1 MRMMILIWHNIVAY
15 LILSIIFLGGIHMK
29 SIKTK
34 LMVAIAFIMILS
46 LVITAGFSYWKSSDL
61 LTREI
66 EDTLKIQ
73 IHAISEENSLWLGAR
88 QDEMEMLAN
97 TSDLISGNPEV
108 ILRYIMQEDKRLNLY
123 DGIFVAD
130 LNGDGFSS
138 RGWKGSIK
146 ERKYFQDV
154 MKTGKTVFS
163 EVLLNKSTG
172 QLSIIVSTPIK
183 KEGKVVGLVG
193 ANIPF
198 SIIQEK
204 VNSNKVGETGRN
216 FMVQKDGFIIVHPNT
231 ELVMKLNVLDD
242 QTISESF
249 RNVGKKMTQG
259 ETGIDKY
266 EYNAAQAIVVYEPV
280 PGTDWTIATSIE
292 TSEIASRLHSLMM
305 LFFILTLVILT
316 CSLIMTYKMT
326 LHIVKPID
334 VIRQISEKVAD
345 GDLRIGKLNITSK
358 DELGQLAGSFE
369 KMTTNMAALIGKIQN
384 SSEQVTASSE
394 ELTASAEQSS
404 QAVTQVAG
412 AINDMAHGAQQ
423 QLKAVDEASAVVAQ
437 MSAGIQQAAVS
448 SSQAAKHSTRA
459 AGKAKEGNA
468 SVEKAVNQMAYIEQT
483 VNNSAQIVTS
493 LGERS
498 KEIGQ
503 IIDTISGIAG
513 QTNLLALNAAIEAA
527 RAGEQGRGFAVV
539 ADEVRKLAEQSQ
551 EAAKQIAVLINEIQ
565 GDTDKAVVA
574 MGKGTREVEIGT
586 EAVATAGKT
595 FEEIASLVMNV
606 SEQVKGISVAMQQM
620 AGGSQ
625 QIVASVQTINN
636 HSKTAVG
643 EAQTVAAA
651 TEEQSASMEEIA
663 SSSQSL
669 AKLAQDLQTAVSQF
683 RV

>member
-1 MRMMILIWHNIVAY
+1 ML
-15 LILSIIFLGGIHMK
+15 
-29 SIKTK
+29 
-34 LMVAIAFIMILS
+34 AIALIMVLS
-46 LVITAGFSYWKSSDL
+46 LATIAGFSYWKSSNL
-61 LTREI
+61 LTKQI

-73 IHAISEENSLWLGAR
+73 TNAISKETSLWLVAR
-88 QDEMEMLAN
+88 QNDMEMLAN
-97 TSDLISGNPEV
+97 TRELVSGNPEA
-108 ILRYIMQEDKRLNLY
+108 ILSYIMQEDKRLNLY
-123 DGIFVAD
+123 DGIFVSD

-138 RGWKGSIK
+138 RGWKGSVK

-154 MKTGKTVFS
+154 MKTGNTVFS

-172 QLSIIVSTPIK
+172 KLSIIVSSPIK
-183 KEGKVVGLVG
+183 KDGKVIGLVG

-198 SIIQEK
+198 SFIQEQ
-204 VNSNKVGETGRN
+204 VNSTKVGDTGLN
-216 FMVQKDGFIIVHPNT
+216 FMVQKDGFVIVHPDT
-231 ELVMKLNVLDD
+231 ELVMKLNLLDD
-242 QTISESF
+242 KTISESF
-249 RNVGKKMTQG
+249 RNMGKKMTQG
-259 ETGIDKY
+259 EAGIATY
-266 EYNAAQAIVVYEPV
+266 EYNGVEQIVAYEPV
-280 PGTDWTIATSIE
+280 PGTDWTIAANIE
-292 TSEIASRLHSLMM
+292 TGEMSSHLHSLMM
-305 LFFILTLVILT
+305 LFFILTMAIIAV
-316 CSLIMTYKMT
+316 SLFITYKMT

-345 GDLRIGKLNITSK
+345 GDLRIGKINITSQ

-369 KMTTNMAALIGKIQN
+369 KMTTNMAALISEIQKN
-384 SSEQVTASSE
+384 AEQVAASSE

-412 AINDMAHGAQQ
+412 SISDVAHGAEQ
-423 QLKAVDEASAVVAQ
+423 QLKAVDETSAVVEQ
-437 MSAGIQQAAVS
+437 MSAGIQQAAAS
-448 SSQAAKHSTRA
+448 SNQVAEHSAQAV
-459 AGKAKEGNA
+459 GKAKEGNA
-468 SVEKAVNQMAYIEQT
+468 SVEKAVSQMVYIEKT
-483 VNNSAQIVTS
+483 VNNSAQIVAN

-503 IIDTISGIAG
+503 IVDTISGIAG

-551 EAAKQIAVLINEIQ
+551 EAAKQIATLISGIQ

-574 MGKGTREVEIGT
+574 MDEGTRDVKVGT
-586 EAVATAGKT
+586 EVVTAAGKA
-595 FEEIASLVMNV
+595 FEEIATLVTNV
-606 SEQVKGISVAMQQM
+606 SEQVKEISAAMQQM

-636 HSKTAVG
+636 LSKTAVG
-643 EAQTVAAA
+643 EAETVAAA

-669 AKLAQDLQTAVSQF
+669 AKLAQDLQTAVSKF